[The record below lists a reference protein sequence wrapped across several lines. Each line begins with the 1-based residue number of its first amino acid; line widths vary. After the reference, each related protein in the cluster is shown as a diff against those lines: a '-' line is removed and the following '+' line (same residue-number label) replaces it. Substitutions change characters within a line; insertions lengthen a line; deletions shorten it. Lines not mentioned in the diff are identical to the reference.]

1 VTKVNEKLVGD
12 PLDINMFNFTG
23 WVLDEPKAAVNGE
36 EIMAYVHPKGVVHRQ
51 ERERLL
57 TGDQEL
63 GEVPA
68 YRSVIV

>member
-1 VTKVNEKLVGD
+1 
-12 PLDINMFNFTG
+12 MFNFTG

-57 TGDQEL
+57 TGDQEV

-68 YRSVIV
+68 YRSAIV